1 MLFVFIL
8 DGHYALISGIST
20 SRADLHDFTTVANAV
35 AAPEDSLDEVEVK
48 SSDEAA
54 GGRGG
59 LDHEATVVAVIIAVS
74 TSVVVLT
81 LLAAAIGTVYC
92 KRARVSEDT
101 EIVPSSTLFANKIDL
116 FVNKLCCPI
125 AQSTWNFNRN
135 STNTKCS

>member
-1 MLFVFIL
+1 MLFVIFIL

-35 AAPEDSLDEVEVK
+35 AAPEDSLGEVEVEV
-48 SSDEAA
+48 SDEAA

-101 EIVPSSTLFANKIDL
+101 NIVLQKLLFHLLCYAFANSYHL
-116 FVNKLCCPI
+116 RQQLHF
-125 AQSTWNFNRN
+125 
-135 STNTKCS
+135 

>member
-1 MLFVFIL
+1 MELNHL
-8 DGHYALISGIST
+8 SYPGGHYALISGTST
-20 SRADLHDFTTVANAV
+20 SRADGHDFTTVV

-54 GGRGG
+54 GERGG

-101 EIVPSSTLFANKIDL
+101 KKIVLHAIL
-116 FVNKLCCPI
+116 
-125 AQSTWNFNRN
+125 
-135 STNTKCS
+135 